1 MFGLGFW
8 EIVVIMLVA
17 IIALGPEKLPS
28 AMVDVAK
35 FFKKVRSMFEDA
47 KTTIDN
53 ELKLT
58 DMKAEAEKYKTQYEN
73 LKNSINNETIDN
85 FIDNASSAE
94 KKQKNDSQV
103 VQNPEILSQQTN
115 EIKEKVTF
123 SQNVNGDKHNAWR
136 LKASFGGSQ
145 KKAC

>member
-8 EIVVIMLVA
+8 EIFVIMLVA

-35 FFKKVRSMFEDA
+35 FFKKARSMFEDA

-73 LKNSINNETIDN
+73 LKSSINNETIDN

-94 KKQKNDSQV
+94 KKQNNDSQV
-103 VQNPEILSQQTN
+103 SQNPEIIPPKTN

-123 SQNVNGDKHNAWR
+123 SQNVNGDKQNA
-136 LKASFGGSQ
+136 
-145 KKAC
+145 

>member
-103 VQNPEILSQQTN
+103 VQNPEILPQQTN

-123 SQNVNGDKHNAWR
+123 SQNLNGDKHNA
-136 LKASFGGSQ
+136 
-145 KKAC
+145 

>member
-103 VQNPEILSQQTN
+103 VQNPEILAQQTN

-123 SQNVNGDKHNAWR
+123 SQNVNGDKHNA
-136 LKASFGGSQ
+136 
-145 KKAC
+145 

>member
-94 KKQKNDSQV
+94 KKQKNDSQM
-103 VQNPEILSQQTN
+103 VQNPEILAQQTN

-123 SQNVNGDKHNAWR
+123 SQNVNGDKHNA
-136 LKASFGGSQ
+136 
-145 KKAC
+145 